1 MDDPIERKDAIETA
15 KRFLDYYGT
24 NDITKEFADYVSTN
38 VMEQIP
44 SAQQEII
51 RCGDCKYF
59 DDRPGWQGCQAFGKW
74 FGETEMY
81 ANDFG
86 SKAERRKDG

>member
-1 MDDPIERKDAIETA
+1 MNDLISRQAAIDDVWNISKIVPTLAIRAKDALEA
-15 KRFLDYYGT
+15 
-24 NDITKEFADYVSTN
+24 
-38 VMEQIP
+38 IP

-81 ANDFG
+81 GNDFC
-86 SKAERRKDG
+86 SKAERRTDE